1 MTSDKRYE
9 IALGTVAD
17 IGDIVHFQVAMALES
32 EGTVLNTERVTAGVT
47 AAIND
52 PNRGFYI
59 VAKLDGN
66 TVGSLMVTKEWSDW
80 NNQWYWWVQSVYVTP
95 EHRKSGVFRA
105 LYESVKERAAAISPS
120 FVLSLVF
127 GLLGSS
133 PPRVFQVYFTVISLS
148 LVLVTLAVFV
158 DKIWLFM

>member
-17 IGDIVHFQVAMALES
+17 IGDIVRFQVAMALES

-105 LYESVKERAAAISPS
+105 LYESVKERAAANSVSQIR
-120 FVLSLVF
+120 L
-127 GLLGSS
+127 
-133 PPRVFQVYFTVISLS
+133 Y
-148 LVLVTLAVFV
+148 V
-158 DKIWLFM
+158 DKENISAQSVYRSTGLDECHYIMYEEHIPKR

>member
-1 MTSDKRYE
+1 MTLEKRYE
-9 IALGTVAD
+9 IALGTVSD
-17 IGDIVHFQVAMALES
+17 IGDIVRFQVAMAMES
-32 EGTVLNTERVTAGVT
+32 EGTTLDIDRITAGVT

-105 LYESVKERAAAISPS
+105 LYGSVKERAAANCVSQIR
-120 FVLSLVF
+120 L
-127 GLLGSS
+127 
-133 PPRVFQVYFTVISLS
+133 Y
-148 LVLVTLAVFV
+148 V
-158 DKIWLFM
+158 DKSNSAAQSVYRSSGLEECHYLMYEEHIPKR